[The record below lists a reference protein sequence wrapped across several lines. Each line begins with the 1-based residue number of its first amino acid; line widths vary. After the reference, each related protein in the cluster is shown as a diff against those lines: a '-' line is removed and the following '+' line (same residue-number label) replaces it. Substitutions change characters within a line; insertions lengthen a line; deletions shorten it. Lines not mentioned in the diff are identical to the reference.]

1 MAGTFFKRDGLFA
14 HMSLIPYIIR
24 RFPFRLSL
32 AHDSRRVSNGASGD
46 MNQNPESRV
55 IGCIRV
61 RLPIAAMSIS
71 MRAKYALMLERN
83 LYW

>member
-1 MAGTFFKRDGLFA
+1 MFTDIPHDYCNEETGLPVKNHLPPELGARFKTRKQW
-14 HMSLIPYIIR
+14 R
-24 RFPFRLSL
+24 EW
-32 AHDSRRVSNGASGD
+32 D

-83 LYW
+83 RRMM